1 MRGEPVQSRSAAGT
15 PTGCVSPPT
24 LTGATRPLWK
34 RGWTTPTSKA
44 PQNPGAG
51 PSGTGPS
58 SYAGAVARASP
69 LWRGRR
75 AGKPGGSGRLV
86 LLAGLGERA
95 DQVDDV
101 ADLAQAHAVAVQEVL
116 QGELAL
122 QGVAVVAQ
130 LLD

>member
-1 MRGEPVQSRSAAGT
+1 G
-15 PTGCVSPPT
+15 PPCED
-24 LTGATRPLWK
+24 G
-34 RGWTTPTSKA
+34 S
-44 PQNPGAG
+44 
-51 PSGTGPS
+51 GPS

-69 LWRGRR
+69 LWRGGR

-116 QGELAL
+116 QDELAL

-130 LLD
+130 LLDQGGDDGSVGALQDRQGQAAGLRQVGE